1 MSIYV
6 YVTRKPDPLEASGQ
20 DIEAREWIELIESDP
35 DLSIADPP
43 NRRPEDRRSYAVWTS
58 YPGGYPAW
66 FSLTEGSI
74 EVKGIDDAILTKLRY
89 FAGKLDARIVSEF
102 GENFS

>member
-6 YVTRKPDPLEASGQ
+6 YVTRKPDPLEADGQ
-20 DIEAREWIELIESDP
+20 DIAIREWIELIESDP

-43 NRRPEDRRSYAVWTS
+43 NRLPGDRRSYAVWTS

-66 FSLTEGSI
+66 FSLSDGSI
-74 EVKGIDDAILTKLRY
+74 EVKGIDEAILAKLRF
-89 FAGKLDARIVSEF
+89 FAHKLDARIVSEF
-102 GENFS
+102 GEEFA